1 MRGHSLKR
9 AVRNLH
15 GCDSTWLKSV
25 SVRETFEGQVV
36 WEGSVQVF
44 ELHGHPTATRCYA
57 WASPVEGSDKLRYY
71 AVLHE
76 PPVDSPEAAVRASIV
91 QDRKEGRI

>member
-1 MRGHSLKR
+1 MSKQSLRR
-9 AVRNLH
+9 AILKLH
-15 GCDSTWLKSV
+15 GCASIWVETIP
-25 SVRETFEGQVV
+25 VRETFEGQSV
-36 WEGSVQVF
+36 WEGEVHIF
-44 ELHGHPTATRCYA
+44 KLRGHPTATRCYA
-57 WASPVEGSDKLRYY
+57 WASPVDGSDKLRYY